1 MCDLRSQFLYEKKIG
16 VNFLRRHCICSFFE
30 WNFYYCYSLESI
42 SKNKPTHLNTAYYI
56 YTFLPR
62 SLDSYSSLH
71 INLYIIILYI
81 CASISASTIEE
92 NATKPRKRRVWEAIF
107 CCWRQSTSITTRRQ
121 KSSSQN
127 GTTIDINTQTIGQ
140 AAGLTS
146 NSSQNRYLLPQI
158 RHSDMHKKCMVIDLD
173 ETLVHSSFKVS
184 FFLRNLSEFL

>member
-1 MCDLRSQFLYEKKIG
+1 M
-16 VNFLRRHCICSFFE
+16 
-30 WNFYYCYSLESI
+30 
-42 SKNKPTHLNTAYYI
+42 HL
-56 YTFLPR
+56 L
-62 SLDSYSSLH
+62 
-71 INLYIIILYI
+71 
-81 CASISASTIEE
+81 ASTIEE

-107 CCWRQSTSITTRRQ
+107 CCWRQSTSNTTRRQ

-184 FFLRNLSEFL
+184 